1 MTKTYIIK
9 RINNF
14 QQNGGK
20 EDNNVEHIVVDSIFD
35 SDSEDDDKI
44 HNDNSNEQ
52 RDTINSDDSHDS
64 DKSSNNS
71 SNNSDDSDNSDNSDR
86 PQEQMNYGYPN
97 VNEPTLQSDIYKKRE
112 FYFYKLPDRPNLSNY
127 KEIEQ
132 FRKKSC
138 EPTGGLLEHQSLLS
152 NFINPD
158 TPYKGILIFH
168 GTGTGKCLHKNS
180 YVLVN
185 NNKNLK
191 IEDLWNFYKTD
202 TTKNNNDGSEWSV
215 PFTNI
220 TVKSID
226 SNNKIVTGR
235 VKYLYR
241 EKINSFLQVITLEN
255 GSQIIKTQIHKLY
268 NGSVWTKN
276 VEIKNKI
283 AVFENNSLAFSYIKS
298 VEVIKYNDY
307 VYDLEIDT
315 YHNFV
320 SNQIFC
326 HNTCVGVAIG
336 EKFKP
341 MVQRYGT
348 PIYILVPGPLLKENW
363 KQSFLNCTGD
373 TYLKT
378 NENLV
383 FINEEEREKIRK
395 LGILQA
401 MQYYKIMS
409 YRSFYR
415 RVLGEKIIDKKTI
428 EGNKIKVTYKKTDEG
443 EFERDIN
450 IDKIHNLNNTLIIV
464 DEAHNLTGNAYGE
477 ALMKIIKSSVN
488 LKIVLMS
495 ATPMKNLA
503 DDIVELL
510 NFIRPHDSP
519 VQRELIF
526 NSDKNHLMKFKPG
539 GIEYLKKMAH
549 GYISHLR
556 GADPMTFAEKIEM
569 GDKPKGLLF
578 TKITRCNMLPF
589 QRETYDEAIKIADD
603 SLDRK
608 SEAVAN
614 FVFPALDES
623 RKKLIGLYGREGINA
638 LKNQLKTHHEKI
650 NKLIAT
656 DILKLKPAEQEQ
668 EFININENTK
678 NITGAI
684 LKKEYIEKF
693 STKFYQAMID
703 IENNLFYNDKTL
715 ESRTGFVYSNLVKIG
730 IEIFQEALIQN
741 GYFEYDIN
749 QSNYHVK
756 DNTICYF
763 CGLTHKAHSKKISP
777 EHAFSPATFVVVTGT
792 ASEEAAEV
800 IPEDRKKLLD
810 NVFNNIANKEGK
822 QIKLVLGSKV
832 MNEGLSLFNVRSAHI
847 LDVYFNFGRV
857 DQVVGRAIRWCS
869 HYKLMSEK
877 NPYPKVILYKYSVSL
892 GSDSK
897 ELSTEEEL
905 YYKAEQKYVLIKKVE
920 RALKEVAIDCALN
933 QQGNMFKEE
942 IEEFDKCVKP
952 TDNLLTVELKEN
964 EKSAINVCPSKC
976 DFTDCLYK
984 CHDQILNS
992 KYYDPTRNIYKKLTK
1007 NQLDYS
1013 TFTSNLAKTEID
1025 YAKRKIKEL
1034 YMTGYVYNLKT
1045 ITDYV
1050 FDSYNKDK
1058 KDLFDDFFVQKALDE
1073 LIPVTENDFNNYKD
1087 ILVDKSYRAGYLI
1100 YLDSYYLFQPFDE
1113 NENVPMY
1120 YRTQYQ
1126 YNYQSKLGLQNY
1138 ISVEKQSTLDSE
1150 MSDSETDNKDDIGY
1164 NFDDVMDYYDERKE
1178 HKIVGI
1184 VDKEINR
1191 RKTKRADELED
1202 VFKIR
1207 EKREKILDKKRA
1219 TGIPSLKG
1227 AVCATSKQKEYLE
1240 EIAKD
1245 LGIKNVSKDIT
1256 RVDLCN
1262 SIMNKLIELEK
1273 YSKGKD
1279 KMTYIMIPSNHPKYV
1294 FPLNMED
1301 RVEYIKNKVSN
1312 ILNKKITFKETTDN
1326 KNKSITLSFKLTTKP
1341 STDDIFK
1348 LENIY
1353 SKQSSKLV
1361 AELWTTSKD
1370 KLSWSTI
1377 IN

>member
-1 MTKTYIIK
+1 MG
-9 RINNF
+9 NDMPN
-14 QQNGGK
+14 
-20 EDNNVEHIVVDSIFD
+20 EDDSTFLTFSDNTSGSGTNTESNLDSESESYSESESRTITNTIDNVEN
-35 SDSEDDDKI
+35 SEFI
-44 HNDNSNEQ
+44 ENEM
-52 RDTINSDDSHDS
+52 
-64 DKSSNNS
+64 K
-71 SNNSDDSDNSDNSDR
+71 
-86 PQEQMNYGYPN
+86 EEKNYGYPATN
-97 VNEPTLQSDIYKKRE
+97 APTLQSDIYKKRE
-112 FYFYKLPDRPNLSNY
+112 FYFYKLPDRPDLSNY

-132 FRKKSC
+132 YRKKIC
-138 EPTGGLLEHQSLLS
+138 EPSGGLLEHQAMLS

-168 GTGTGKCLHKNS
+168 GTGTGKCLHKDS
-180 YVLVN
+180 LVLVN
-185 NNKNLK
+185 NNKSIR
-191 IEDLWNFYKTD
+191 IEDLWKFYKTQIIKD
-202 TTKNNNDGSEWSV
+202 KEVGEWSI
-215 PFTNI
+215 PFTDI

-226 SNNKIVTGR
+226 SNSRIVTGN
-235 VKYLYR
+235 VKHLYR
-241 EKINSFLQVITLEN
+241 EKINSFLYVISLEN
-255 GSQIIKTQIHKLY
+255 GLQITKTLVHKLY
-268 NGSVWTKN
+268 NGKEWTN
-276 VEIKNKI
+276 QLKI
-283 AVFENNSLAFSYIKS
+283 NDNIAIYDEKISYSKIVS
-298 VEVIKYNDY
+298 INMIKYNDY
-307 VYDLEIDT
+307 VYDLEVGK

-320 SNQIFC
+320 SNNIFC

-341 MVQRYGT
+341 MVQRYQT

-363 KQSFLNCTGD
+363 KKSFLECTGD
-373 TYLKT
+373 TYLKS

-383 FINEEEREKIRK
+383 FINDEERDKIK
-395 LGILQA
+395 KAGIQQA
-401 MQYYKIMS
+401 LQYYKIMS

-443 EFERDIN
+443 DYERDIN
-450 IDKIHNLNNTLIIV
+450 IDKIHNLNNTLIIA

-477 ALMKIIKSSVN
+477 ALMKIIKSSTN
-488 LKIVLMS
+488 LKVVLLS

-510 NFIRPHDSP
+510 NFIRPTDSP
-519 VQRELIF
+519 VLRELIF

-556 GADPMTFAEKIEM
+556 GADPMTFAEKVEM
-569 GDKPKGLLF
+569 GVKPKGLLF
-578 TKITRCNMLPF
+578 TRITKCDMQPF
-589 QRETYDEAIKIADD
+589 QRETYDEAVKVASD
-603 SLDRK
+603 SLDTK
-608 SEAVAN
+608 SNAVAN

-623 RKKLIGLYGREGINA
+623 RKKLTGLYGREGLNA
-638 LKNQLKTHHEKI
+638 LRNQLKTHHEKI

-656 DILKLKPAEQEQ
+656 DILNLKSSEQDQ
-668 EFININENTK
+668 EFISINETTK

-684 LKKEYIEKF
+684 LKKEYIQKF
-693 STKFYQAMID
+693 STKFYQAMVD
-703 IENNLFYNDKTL
+703 IEENLFYNEQTR

-741 GYFEYDIN
+741 GYLEYDEN
-749 QSNYHVK
+749 SSNYHLS
-756 DNTICYF
+756 DNTICYY
-763 CGLTHKAHSKKISP
+763 CGKGYKAHSKKILP
-777 EHAFSPATFVVVTGT
+777 EHEFAPATFVVVTGT
-792 ASEEAAEV
+792 ASEETVEV

-810 NVFNNIANKEGK
+810 SVFSNIENKEGK
-822 QIKLVLGSKV
+822 HIKLVLGSKV
-832 MNEGLSLFNVRSAHI
+832 MNEGLSLHNVRSAHI

-857 DQVVGRAIRWCS
+857 DQVIGRAIRWCS
-869 HYKLMSEK
+869 HYKLMSEE
-877 NPYPKVILYKYSVSL
+877 NPYPKVKLYKYAVSL
-892 GSDSK
+892 GSDSN

-942 IEEFDKCVKP
+942 IEQYNKCAKPDDSMLKLEFKEGDK
-952 TDNLLTVELKEN
+952 N
-964 EKSAINVCPSKC
+964 SMNVCPSKC

-992 KYYDPTRNIYKKLTK
+992 KYYDPKRNIYKKLTK

-1013 TFTSNLAKTEID
+1013 TFTSNLARTEID
-1025 YAKRKIKEL
+1025 YAKRKVKEL

-1050 FDSYNKDK
+1050 FESYNKDK

-1073 LIPVTENDFNNYKD
+1073 LIPITENDFNNYKD
-1087 ILVDKSYRAGYLI
+1087 VLVDKSYRAGYLI
-1100 YLDSYYLFQPFDE
+1100 YLDGYYLFQPFDE
-1113 NENVPMY
+1113 KENVPMY

-1138 ISVEKQSTLDSE
+1138 VITEKKASYEEDEINKT
-1150 MSDSETDNKDDIGY
+1150 DSETQEEIGY

-1178 HKIVGI
+1178 HEVVGI

-1191 RKTKRADELED
+1191 RKTKRSDEMND

-1240 EIAKD
+1240 AIAKD
-1245 LGIKNVSKDIT
+1245 LGIKNTSKDAT
-1256 RVDLCN
+1256 RDVLCTN
-1262 SIMNKLIELEK
+1262 IMDRLIELEK

-1279 KMTYIMIPSNHPKYV
+1279 KKTYIMIPSNHPKYL
-1294 FPLNMED
+1294 FPLNLED
-1301 RVEYIKNKVSN
+1301 RVEYIKTKVSG
-1312 ILNKKITFKETTDN
+1312 ILNKKISFKESVDS
-1326 KNKSITLSFKLTTKP
+1326 KKKLITLSFKLDSKP
-1341 STDDIFK
+1341 TSDDIYK

-1353 SKQSSKLV
+1353 NRETNKLV
-1361 AELWTTSKD
+1361 AELWTVSKD
-1370 KLSWSTI
+1370 KLSWSATI
-1377 IN
+1377 N